1 MTVLIAGATGYLGRY
16 LCAEYARRGRH
27 VTALVR
33 NPAWAVGI
41 KRFGSHHLQDHFET
55 LAADAANHS
64 KGH

>member
-1 MTVLIAGATGYLGRY
+1 MTVLIAGAMSYLGRY

-33 NPAWAVGI
+33 NPARAAGV
-41 KRFGSHHLQDHFET
+41 KPFGSHHLQDHFET